1 MNMDQRRSTDAGASR
16 AADRLVAAAQHIVR
30 HRGAAAATSRAIAD
44 QAGENLAGITYY
56 FGSKESL
63 LNETFVRTAREL
75 LAPAID
81 ALTSDLDPI
90 QKLAS
95 SITALQA
102 ILASNHDLV
111 PGYVQALA
119 AATHSDDVGQ
129 ELRRLNH
136 ELQATLANE
145 LCEQRSL
152 GHIPEWINPDAMAA
166 LLLAVGN
173 GVAVSA
179 AVDPDHTPTAEI
191 ASQFAALLL
200 AVHTSSNN
208 EER

>member
-1 MNMDQRRSTDAGASR
+1 MNTDQRRSPDAGSSQV
-16 AADRLVAAAQHIVR
+16 ADRLVAATQHIVR
-30 HRGAAAATSRAIAD
+30 HSGAAAATSRAIAD

-63 LNETFVRTAREL
+63 LNEAFVRTAREL

-95 SITALQA
+95 SVTALQE

-111 PGYVQALA
+111 PGYVQTLA
-119 AATHSDDVGQ
+119 AATHSDVVGQ

-136 ELQATLANE
+136 DLQATLADE
-145 LCEQRSL
+145 LAEQRSL
-152 GHIPEWINPDAMAA
+152 GHIPDWIHPDAMAA
-166 LLLAVGN
+166 LLMAVAN
-173 GVAVSA
+173 GVAVSV

-191 ASQFAALLL
+191 ANQFAALLL
-200 AVHTSSNN
+200 TAHTATNN
-208 EER
+208 EEQ